1 MSPQKRNAIVM
12 IITEGLYFITYM
24 TVKPYMKT
32 LLNQAGATNT
42 QTGVILALFGFI
54 QVVSALVLSGFLQKY
69 GQKLL
74 MIIGSFSAVVMGLLI
89 IFSNHIAGSI
99 SALIHINVRFCEIA
113 ILTVSN
119 LMFGF
124 VHGIILLGSHYCLT
138 SLKLSDN
145 RDKMLGFSTFFE
157 SLGQFV
163 GPIFAGIIL
172 SSSKQTSYRSVVFM
186 GTCLSIVIFILLL
199 FSINIKLDT
208 QKERAKLSLV
218 FGDKPL
224 MRLILINGAAYFASD
239 VVISYMQDFGVITL
253 GLTLAKA
260 TLVLSAVKLAT
271 MIIRFLLAPLI
282 NLFGAEK
289 LFSISLFSLALSICF
304 IGSTKFISTLFV
316 FIGVSTIT
324 SRFVLVVI
332 GACLYGAAFGL
343 VNPLALMKLSDPTN
357 NANRA
362 SALAL
367 RSMAN
372 YGGQSVGE
380 IIFGFIITLTGGLS
394 PIFFLSSA
402 VLFGCMGL
410 IKKK

>member
-1 MSPQKRNAIVM
+1 MSPQKRNAIVI

-32 LLNQAGATNT
+32 LLNQAGATDT

-124 VHGIILLGSHYCLT
+124 VHGIILLGSHYRLT

-343 VNPLALMKLSDPTN
+343 VNPLALMKLSD
-357 NANRA
+357 
-362 SALAL
+362 L
-367 RSMAN
+367 
-372 YGGQSVGE
+372 
-380 IIFGFIITLTGGLS
+380 LTVL
-394 PIFFLSSA
+394 LHLLCA
-402 VLFGCMGL
+402 VWQTMVD
-410 IKKK
+410 KA